1 MSEAH
6 PRLILETLVTAYAPN
21 LTAILDREP
30 VPADGIV
37 SHDLDY
43 AADGIAFRGYIARP
57 GGEGRHPGI
66 LVVHDWLGVTD
77 YVRMRCDM
85 LARLGYVAFAADV
98 YGADVR
104 PGPDEAAAVAGG
116 FYRDR
121 PLWRTRLTAAFAR
134 MREEPSV
141 DPGRTAAIGYC
152 FGGSSVLELAR
163 TGADVDAVV
172 SFHGGLLTGPEGEAA
187 HITAKILVL
196 LGAADPVAP
205 DDAMLAFENDLR
217 TAPAVDWQLVSYAN
231 AMHAFTLPDADAP
244 EQGALFDARAERRSW
259 VAMKAFLSEVF
270 G

>member
-1 MSEAH
+1 M
-6 PRLILETLVTAYAPN
+6 TAYAPH

-30 VPADGIV
+30 VPAAGIV
-37 SHDLDY
+37 SHEVDY
-43 AADGIAFRGYIARP
+43 GADGVAFRGYLARP

-104 PGPDEAAAVAGG
+104 PAPDEAAGVAGG
-116 FYRDR
+116 FYQDR
-121 PLWRTRLTAAFAR
+121 PLWRARLTAAFAR
-134 MREEPSV
+134 MRQEPSV
-141 DPGRTAAIGYC
+141 DPERTAAIGYC

-172 SFHGGLLTGPEGEAA
+172 SFHGGLLTGPAGEAEE
-187 HITAKILVL
+187 ITAKVLVL
-196 LGAADPVAP
+196 HGAADPVVP
-205 DDAMLAFENDLR
+205 DGDLLAFENDLR
-217 TAPAVDWQLVSYAN
+217 TAPSVDWQVVTYAN

-259 VAMKAFLSEVF
+259 ATMKAFLSEVL